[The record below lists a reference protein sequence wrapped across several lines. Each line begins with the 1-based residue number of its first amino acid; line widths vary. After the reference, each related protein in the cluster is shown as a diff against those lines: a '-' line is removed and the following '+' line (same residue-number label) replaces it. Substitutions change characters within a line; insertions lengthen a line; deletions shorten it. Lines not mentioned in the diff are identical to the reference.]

1 MTEQSLKDRPS
12 VDADQWLRLYYAV
25 RALFSLLWVAAV
37 VVIGSDSPLLAGAL
51 LLMYPA
57 WDGLANVVDARH
69 NGGLR
74 CNPTQALNTAV
85 SCLATVAVAF
95 GLAASMNVVLGIF
108 GVWASVSGLLQL
120 ATAVRRWKTV
130 GAQWPMALSGAQS
143 AAVGV
148 MFLWKAA
155 GPVTP
160 SAEDIAPY
168 AAFGAV
174 YFLVSAIALS
184 VREARRRR
192 RIARTE

>member
-1 MTEQSLKDRPS
+1 MTDQTLKDRTS
-12 VDADQWLRLYYAV
+12 VDTDQWLRLYYAV

-37 VVIGSDSPLLAGAL
+37 VVIGSQSPFVAGAL
-51 LLMYPA
+51 LLIYPA

-74 CNPTQALNTAV
+74 RNPTQALNTAV
-85 SCLATVAVAF
+85 SFLTTLAVAF

-108 GVWASVSGLLQL
+108 GVWASGSGALQL
-120 ATAVRRWKTV
+120 ATAVRRWKGV

-148 MFLWKAA
+148 MFLWQAA
-155 GPVTP
+155 GPAAP
-160 SAEDIAPY
+160 SHVDIAPY

-174 YFLVSAIALS
+174 YFLVAAIGLS
-184 VREARRRR
+184 VRAARRRR
-192 RIARTE
+192 RGA